1 MTSQVVQGAWLKKG
15 GYGRFRGQCV
25 KRNEK
30 HAGVP
35 VLLYEKTTTY
45 CFSDLSLNGN
55 LYVLNVY
62 ALVRA
67 LVHAL
72 MTQQI
77 MRSR

>member
-1 MTSQVVQGAWLKKG
+1 MTSQVVQGTWLKKG
-15 GYGRFRGQCV
+15 GYRWFRGQCV

-45 CFSDLSLNGN
+45 CFNDLSLNGN

-72 MTQQI
+72 MMQEI